1 MKQIEAERLI
11 KQRVLDALNECKVS
25 VNKLAA
31 SFGARQ
37 TTLNDQIN
45 GSSKISAATLIAL
58 VEYCTDISAEWLLRG
73 TGKMFLNTETTRSR
87 DEIETESSADVI
99 ELKDQLR
106 RKDREIDGLYERI
119 EELKRGIVPQ
129 GSVAAV

>member
-1 MKQIEAERLI
+1 MKQIEAERVI

-31 SFGARQ
+31 SFEARQ

-58 VEYCTDISAEWLLRG
+58 ADFCPDISAEWLLRG
-73 TGKMFLNTETTRSR
+73 TGEMLSNTATSP
-87 DEIETESSADVI
+87 DVA

-129 GSVAAV
+129 GSVAAE